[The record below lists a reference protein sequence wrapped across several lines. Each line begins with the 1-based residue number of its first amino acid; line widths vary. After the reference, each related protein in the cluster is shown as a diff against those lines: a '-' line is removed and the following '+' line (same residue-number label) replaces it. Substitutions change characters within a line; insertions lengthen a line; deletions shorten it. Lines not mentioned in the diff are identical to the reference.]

1 MRLSWPRVYT
11 SREPLDVFLICSCRA
26 GGKVNH
32 NIHPH
37 CYTTGII
44 EAFSPCNY
52 VFRFTLSAILNAKG
66 WWQWKLILIRASC
79 YNQCGHLRQYKATLQ
94 PYSPYSL
101 DVTYRWCYIIMATYC
116 AKFTLPSR
124 GQIEQRRKCCF
135 KCYDIILS
143 LCLIHIINANPQI
156 QN

>member
-1 MRLSWPRVYT
+1 MIAGIATVLLKALVSVCIWLHTNQQAYSLICIFTVGKPNGCPSLISHLKQHGFFFFNEACPAQCSSGYCLFNFFIVMRLSWPRVYT

-52 VFRFTLSAILNAKG
+52 VFRFTLSAVLNAKG
-66 WWQWKLILIRASC
+66 W
-79 YNQCGHLRQYKATLQ
+79 
-94 PYSPYSL
+94 
-101 DVTYRWCYIIMATYC
+101 
-116 AKFTLPSR
+116 
-124 GQIEQRRKCCF
+124 
-135 KCYDIILS
+135 
-143 LCLIHIINANPQI
+143 
-156 QN
+156 